1 MNATDSNLTD
11 IDELVFIN
19 KDTANRNI
27 SLSNLQDLISTLN
40 APLNNTLLRLV
51 KYTVIGNL
59 IFFAYL
65 FYTNSS
71 LPIDTL
77 LNAIAGSL
85 LLALITKY
93 KLKYNTTT
101 SILNTTHSVLRDNRL
116 YRISNGIT
124 LLVAL
129 VFAIIATY
137 AITMDISEV
146 NVELIIL
153 GVVVFSYLQICVQ
166 LFNTWLVSL
175 QDLQIKD
182 KIKKDKLTP
191 HERQSIVAIDNTG
204 SEVAI
209 DAIVY
214 SKDGQ
219 KIHTTTFNP
228 DRFDTVTVEQPDIFT
243 PEIDRTELE
252 SNESVIK
259 FDTYKQRIIG
269 HNFDLNK
276 QVKLSVTPV
285 QDTQVTN
292 SSIIEQIQ
300 KGNPYYLTA
309 DEIETLKQNDLLE
322 EYFEKYD
329 S

>member
-1 MNATDSNLTD
+1 M
-11 IDELVFIN
+11 I
-19 KDTANRNI
+19 
-27 SLSNLQDLISTLN
+27 
-40 APLNNTLLRLV
+40 
-51 KYTVIGNL
+51 
-59 IFFAYL
+59 
-65 FYTNSS
+65 
-71 LPIDTL
+71 
-77 LNAIAGSL
+77 
-85 LLALITKY
+85 
-93 KLKYNTTT
+93 
-101 SILNTTHSVLRDNRL
+101 
-116 YRISNGIT
+116 
-124 LLVAL
+124 VAL
-129 VFAIIATY
+129 AFAALATY
-137 AITMDISEV
+137 AIT
-146 NVELIIL
+146 VELSEANAELVIL
-153 GVVVFSYLQICVQ
+153 GVVMFFYLQTCVQ

-175 QDLQIKD
+175 QDVQIRE

-191 HERQSIVAIDNTG
+191 PEHQSIVAIDNTG

-228 DRFDTVTVEQPDIFT
+228 NRFDTVTIDQSDIFT

-252 SNESVIK
+252 SNESVVK

-276 QVKLSVTPV
+276 QVQLSVTPV
-285 QDTQVTN
+285 QDTQITN
-292 SSIIEQIQ
+292 NSIIEQIQ
-300 KGNPYYLTA
+300 KKNPYYLTA